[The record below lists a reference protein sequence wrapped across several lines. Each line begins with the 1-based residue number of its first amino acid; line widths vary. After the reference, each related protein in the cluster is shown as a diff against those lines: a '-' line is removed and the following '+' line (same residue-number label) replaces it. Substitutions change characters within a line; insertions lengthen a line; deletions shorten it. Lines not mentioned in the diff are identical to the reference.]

1 MKFDAV
7 LYVAKNKGFLYSHED
22 IVCDVCRAATD
33 RGGYYLEAYS
43 RFRPPLRT
51 VLCGRCYRDDK
62 LHPKGYELVN
72 DCILVSGYVPDGASV
87 WSPAPP
93 NLVGVRGVGMDVFE
107 AADKLQDCEVE
118 DGTVLAGRP
127 EACLGGVDGVL
138 IGKRPEDVRDPD
150 SDDAIIMLEG
160 SVDRIRDYLRDLL
173 PVDET
178 VVKKLL
184 EDESS

>member
-1 MKFDAV
+1 MKV
-7 LYVAKNKGFLYSHED
+7 GLWVAQ
-22 IVCDVCRAATD
+22 
-33 RGGYYLEAYS
+33 GYYYAPGGAECAKCGCSVVNVGWQILVYYKKGRGREAEEH
-43 RFRPPLRT
+43 
-51 VLCGRCYRDDK
+51 VRCY
-62 LHPKGYELVN
+62 
-72 DCILVSGYVPDGASV
+72 DCYSKEERFFGDAQQEVFFVPDKPPANVHAVPVIPSV
-87 WSPAPP
+87 PV
-93 NLVGVRGVGMDVFE
+93 LVGVRGVGMDVFE
-107 AADKLQDCEVE
+107 GADKLQDCEVE

-184 EDESS
+184 EDDSS